1 MLIAMSVFVM
11 FMGVVIQSYLGIVRS
26 QQETNEYRVMYS
38 EARYIFDKFS
48 DEVRNGNIYYKDLD
62 LNEKKLVLI
71 SSDGNR
77 AVKFSYDKDKNNLNF
92 SEVVR
97 KDGDIFS
104 NPTSYQLNTDRIKIK
119 DFYVYVTPSADP
131 YNPEN
136 VANNSLQY
144 QPKVT
149 VFATFEKEFSGGKT
163 LDLDLQT
170 TISSRSYGPAYE
182 QDSFI
187 FKN

>member
-1 MLIAMSVFVM
+1 MFKKIKSKRGFTLIEMLIAMSVFVM

-77 AVKFSYDKDKNNLNF
+77 AVKFSYDKDKNNL
-92 SEVVR
+92 
-97 KDGDIFS
+97 
-104 NPTSYQLNTDRIKIK
+104 RI
-119 DFYVYVTPSADP
+119 
-131 YNPEN
+131 
-136 VANNSLQY
+136 
-144 QPKVT
+144 
-149 VFATFEKEFSGGKT
+149 
-163 LDLDLQT
+163 
-170 TISSRSYGPAYE
+170 
-182 QDSFI
+182 
-187 FKN
+187 